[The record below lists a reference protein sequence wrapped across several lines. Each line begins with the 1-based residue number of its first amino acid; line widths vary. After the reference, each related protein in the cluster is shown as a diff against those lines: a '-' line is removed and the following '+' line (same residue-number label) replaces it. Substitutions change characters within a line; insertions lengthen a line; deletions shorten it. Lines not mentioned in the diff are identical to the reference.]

1 MRKILAL
8 VLLLSL
14 PSLAS
19 PEKIPADAWQPG
31 TLKDVS
37 ESWHTRGGGAIT
49 GNQYGVHG
57 AMGSHEYPIMLYTIE
72 TDAFIYN
79 VELTLPNGRSKR
91 PALTVNAPV
100 KFTIEKSN
108 FLIKDEQGK
117 EYKLVIG
124 KKTLKASSPAP

>member
-1 MRKILAL
+1 
-8 VLLLSL
+8 
-14 PSLAS
+14 
-19 PEKIPADAWQPG
+19 
-31 TLKDVS
+31 
-37 ESWHTRGGGAIT
+37 
-49 GNQYGVHG
+49 
-57 AMGSHEYPIMLYTIE
+57 MLYTIE